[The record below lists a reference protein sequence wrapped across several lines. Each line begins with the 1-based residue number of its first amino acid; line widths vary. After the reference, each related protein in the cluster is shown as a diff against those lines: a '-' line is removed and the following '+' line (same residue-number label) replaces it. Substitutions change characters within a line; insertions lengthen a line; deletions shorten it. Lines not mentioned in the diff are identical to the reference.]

1 MLTLKVSPAS
11 RQFPRQFHMQSTP
24 HSHDPEK
31 ILSDAIDLIVDE
43 REEEAER
50 LLAAF
55 TAALK
60 GAMNGTEADAQ
71 RYFLWGRALEL
82 QDEWEQ
88 ALLRFESALNL
99 VPDHEPSLWE
109 TVTILMDELD
119 RPESAKTLLEERLLK
134 LKPDH
139 PEYREALAS
148 ADALIRR
155 RDGRPLKPWKAG
167 EVEAD
172 AALADDA
179 GGAGSGED
187 DMEGEDDGR
196 SGGDARPF

>member
-1 MLTLKVSPAS
+1 M
-11 RQFPRQFHMQSTP
+11 MQP
-24 HSHDPEK
+24 PPNPHDPEK

-50 LLAAF
+50 LLTAF
-55 TAALK
+55 TGALK
-60 GAMNGTEADAQ
+60 AAMNGTEADAQ
-71 RYFLWGRALEL
+71 RYYLWGRALEL

-119 RPESAKTLLEERLLK
+119 RPESAKTLLEGRLLK
-134 LKPDH
+134 LQPDH
-139 PEYREALAS
+139 PDYREALAS
-148 ADALIRR
+148 AEALIRR

-167 EVEAD
+167 EV
-172 AALADDA
+172 DA
-179 GGAGSGED
+179 GED
-187 DMEGEDDGR
+187 TEGED
-196 SGGDARPF
+196 GDPTEGKAGTPVS

>member
-1 MLTLKVSPAS
+1 MTQPSSHA
-11 RQFPRQFHMQSTP
+11 
-24 HSHDPEK
+24 HDPEK
-31 ILSDAIDLIVDE
+31 ILSDAIDLIIDD
-43 REEEAER
+43 REAEAEQ

-55 TAALK
+55 TGALK
-60 GAMNGTEADAQ
+60 AAMNGTEADAQ
-71 RYFLWGRALEL
+71 RYYLWGRALEL

-119 RPESAKTLLEERLLK
+119 RPESAKTLLEERLLT

-139 PEYREALAS
+139 PEYLEALAS
-148 ADALIRR
+148 AEALIRR

-167 EVEAD
+167 EVEEDVEGAAGNDETAD
-172 AALADDA
+172 ADDTDDTDDIVGDA
-179 GGAGSGED
+179 GEQAGEQAGED
-187 DMEGEDDGR
+187 VR
-196 SGGDARPF
+196 S